1 MSNKPASPFQ
11 RYTLVVH
18 EFGYTTGHGGIA
30 TYALNRA
37 RALKSHGFDLTLICF
52 ETSFDKSQQEI
63 LKDIYFIPG
72 GLSAINASHWISK
85 KLDEIGTDVIET
97 SDYQGWLA
105 DYLVKSRL
113 GLTKNRTFVDV
124 RHHTATREIFEW
136 NNFEDIRLA
145 HSSIKEVH
153 QLEII
158 QQRLA
163 NRNTFP
169 SKFLHDYI
177 SQFEPVSNSHF
188 ESYPLQVPETAP
200 VKASRSPNKSMHI
213 ISLGRLEKR
222 KGLIHLV
229 NSLNH
234 FPGPISLT
242 IVGNSAYEESG
253 DSYRRVLSNAMS
265 DELLA
270 RTHFIDFVQKKDF
283 QSLFESADLFVIPST
298 YENFPYAA
306 IEGILQ
312 GIPILVSKFSGLA
325 DFIQNKNLVFDPTQ
339 KGSLKESINRS
350 LILWKENRLQ
360 DLAHEQFLQF
370 KDFVN
375 ENRFREID
383 LSLNAVISSRVIN
396 WQLKKKLGLLKPND
410 SLLVSGKV
418 DIDDFPKNLDC
429 QEFTRD
435 MMVAFTSEHEIFSN
449 LNDVLRRELPFLL
462 PLLTQAEVDKINNN
476 FILGIVEV
484 MAGRPKVVSMS
495 HRISKIST
503 GLRTDYFGNEKFDFL
518 KSRGEFR

>member
-1 MSNKPASPFQ
+1 MHIR
-11 RYTLVVH
+11 RYTIVVH
-18 EFGYTTGHGGIA
+18 EFGYTAGHGGIA

-37 RALKSHGFDLTLICF
+37 RALRSQGFDLSLICF

-63 LKDIYFIPG
+63 FKDIYFIPR
-72 GLSAINASHWISK
+72 GLSAIKAAHWISK
-85 KLDEIGTDVIET
+85 KLDEIKTDVIET

-113 GLTKNRTFVDV
+113 GLLKNRAFVDV

-136 NNFEDIRLA
+136 NNFKDIRFA

-177 SQFEPVSNSHF
+177 SQFEPVTNSHI

-200 VKASRSPNKSMHI
+200 IRDSRPLGKNMHI

-234 FPGPISLT
+234 YPGPISLT
-242 IVGNSAYEESG
+242 IVGNSAFEESG

-270 RTHFIDFVQKKDF
+270 QTHFIDFVQRKDF
-283 QSLFESADLFVIPST
+283 QSLFESADLFIIPSPF
-298 YENFPYAA
+298 ENFPYAA

-312 GIPILVSKFSGLA
+312 GVPIIVSKFSGLA
-325 DFIQNKNLVFDPTQ
+325 DFIKNKTLVFDPTQ
-339 KGSLKESINRS
+339 RNGLRESIDQS
-350 LILWKENRLQ
+350 LALWKENRLQ

-370 KDFVN
+370 KDFVD
-375 ENRFREID
+375 ENRFRQITLE
-383 LSLNAVISSRVIN
+383 SNFVISSGVIN

-410 SLLVSGKV
+410 SLLVSGKM
-418 DIDDFPKNLDC
+418 DIDDFPQNLNC
-429 QEFTRD
+429 HEFARE
-435 MMVAFTSEHEIFSN
+435 MMVAFTSEHEIFSD
-449 LNDVLRRELPFLL
+449 LEEVLRRELPFLL
-462 PLLTQAEVDKINNN
+462 PLLTQSEVDKINND

-484 MAGRPKVVSMS
+484 MAGRPKVVCMS
-495 HRISKIST
+495 HTISNIST
-503 GLRTDYFGNEKFDFL
+503 GLRTDYFGRDKLDFL